1 MLECPKSP
9 VLESDHPAILDG
21 EQVLN
26 RWAGLAQNTQ
36 NSKFSLISVNYTEYV
51 AKLAEICLFLHILS
65 QNWREVYF
73 RALQFNTMHWWEGIV
88 QDKMVGRLEDSGARP
103 KSSGRLPDD
112 LKRLQESQGRRKNFH
127 SDSRISWRVSKDLGC
142 F

>member
-1 MLECPKSP
+1 MILNTSPIYMYYKFQKVPVALEFVLECPKSP

-65 QNWREVYF
+65 QNWREVYL
-73 RALQFNTMHWWEGIV
+73 RALQCNAMHWWEGLV
-88 QDKMVGRLEDSGARP
+88 
-103 KSSGRLPDD
+103 
-112 LKRLQESQGRRKNFH
+112 
-127 SDSRISWRVSKDLGC
+127 
-142 F
+142 